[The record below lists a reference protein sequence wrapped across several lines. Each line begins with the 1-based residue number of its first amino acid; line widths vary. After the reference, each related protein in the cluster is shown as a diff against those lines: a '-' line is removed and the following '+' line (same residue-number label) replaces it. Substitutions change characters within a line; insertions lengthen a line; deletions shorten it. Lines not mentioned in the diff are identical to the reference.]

1 MIPEIATSDDERLA
15 RDMQLALDLQAKEE
29 RRAARRLQRGER
41 EHSTLEDGFNRDA
54 WNADHMLF
62 VSCTIDQRE
71 VEMLVDTGASTSAMS
86 IGMVKRLGLEAKLNS
101 SIYGSAKGVGS
112 SNILGIVENLS
123 CTIGHVEFRLFFMVL
138 EGGLKLAA
146 FASSK
151 RSSTS
156 TYPVHARLSFT

>member
-1 MIPEIATSDDERLA
+1 MESHLIPEIATSDDERLA

-41 EHSTLEDGFNRDA
+41 EDSALEDGFNKDA
-54 WNADHMLF
+54 LNADHMLF
-62 VSCTIDQRE
+62 VSCTIDRRGE
-71 VEMLVDTGASTSAMS
+71 VDMLVDTGASTSAMS

-138 EGGLKLAA
+138 EGKLNTATEW
-146 FASSK
+146 F
-151 RSSTS
+151 
-156 TYPVHARLSFT
+156 PDGQ